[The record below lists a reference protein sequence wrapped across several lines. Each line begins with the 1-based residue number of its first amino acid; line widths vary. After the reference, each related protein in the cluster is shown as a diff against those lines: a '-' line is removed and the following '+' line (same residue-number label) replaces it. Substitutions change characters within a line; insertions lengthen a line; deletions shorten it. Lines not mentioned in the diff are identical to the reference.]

1 MQLILFYLYWKSL
14 PHCMLLTIE
23 NQQIMSNSKNKS
35 LDIFSNN
42 LFKESLV
49 MLIQAAYSS
58 PELNYSQAFI
68 GGHAIIHR
76 EKYGVRNSMAQE
88 ITYDVKQ

>member
-1 MQLILFYLYWKSL
+1 
-14 PHCMLLTIE
+14 
-23 NQQIMSNSKNKS
+23 
-35 LDIFSNN
+35 
-42 LFKESLV
+42 